1 MRPSRPELRK
11 QLRAKRWRVQ
21 TSAIAL
27 VASAF
32 FSQVAFA
39 FAASQSS
46 TVPPEIAID
55 TGEIRGLSEN
65 GVDRFAGIP
74 FAAPPVG
81 PLRWRAPQPVAPWP
95 QVRSA
100 QGFGPDCMQE
110 PFPSDAA
117 PLGVKPSEDCLYINV
132 WRPAGAP
139 TDKPTPVMVWIY
151 GGGFLNGGS
160 SPDIYSGEALAR
172 EGVTVVSF
180 NYRVGRFGYFAHPQ
194 LTAAGADDGRMV
206 NYGFM
211 DQIAALQWVKRNISA
226 FGGDASNITL
236 VGESAGAMSV
246 QTLMTSP
253 LAAGLFNRAVIQSGG
268 TGSIG
273 RNDLASAQAAG
284 LAFAEKNG
292 IAADAPDA
300 LDRLRALS
308 PETVT
313 DGLNM
318 AALFG
323 PPNPHPT
330 FTSPIADG
338 QVAVDALTAFQNKTS
353 PAMPVMIGATS
364 DDIGG
369 PSGYMVAGAR
379 QVADLLQASGQP
391 VYYYRY
397 GYVAEHL
404 RTAETV
410 GAKHATEIPYFFGTV
425 RARYGDQASEQD
437 EQASRV
443 AKGYLLNFVKTGDP
457 NGFGLLE
464 WPQLAKEARPRLD
477 FTSDGNV
484 TLQREP

>member
-1 MRPSRPELRK
+1 
-11 QLRAKRWRVQ
+11 
-21 TSAIAL
+21 
-27 VASAF
+27 
-32 FSQVAFA
+32 
-39 FAASQSS
+39 
-46 TVPPEIAID
+46 
-55 TGEIRGLSEN
+55 
-65 GVDRFAGIP
+65 P
-74 FAAPPVG
+74 FG
-81 PLRWRAPQPVAPWP
+81 
-95 QVRSA
+95 
-100 QGFGPDCMQE
+100 
-110 PFPSDAA
+110 
-117 PLGVKPSEDCLYINV
+117 
-132 WRPAGAP
+132 AGAVGAP
-139 TDKPTPVMVWIY
+139 GHAVADRALRGVE
-151 GGGFLNGGS
+151 GGAAGQ
-160 SPDIYSGEALAR
+160 
-172 EGVTVVSF
+172 
-180 NYRVGRFGYFAHPQ
+180 VGRERGRQRARIGRQHRAGQGLGP
-194 LTAAGADDGRMV
+194 GADDGRMV

-364 DDIGG
+364 DDIG
-369 PSGYMVAGAR
+369 
-379 QVADLLQASGQP
+379 
-391 VYYYRY
+391 
-397 GYVAEHL
+397 
-404 RTAETV
+404 
-410 GAKHATEIPYFFGTV
+410 
-425 RARYGDQASEQD
+425 
-437 EQASRV
+437 
-443 AKGYLLNFVKTGDP
+443 
-457 NGFGLLE
+457 
-464 WPQLAKEARPRLD
+464 
-477 FTSDGNV
+477 
-484 TLQREP
+484 